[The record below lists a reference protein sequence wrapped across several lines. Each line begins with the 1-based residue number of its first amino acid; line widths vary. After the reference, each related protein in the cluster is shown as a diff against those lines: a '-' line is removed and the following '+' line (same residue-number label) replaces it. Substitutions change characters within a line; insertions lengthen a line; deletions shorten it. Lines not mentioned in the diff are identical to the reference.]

1 MPIYDM
7 ECQDCERKDEYF
19 LKTAGAEVHCTGCG
33 SEKLVALPSRIG
45 AVISH
50 GSSPSSRVVIHDLP
64 CGCRGI
70 QHENEGSRSIGRVDK
85 EGSGLVFVAV
95 NSSDLEQ
102 AQKIMRRTAE
112 EIENAL

>member
-7 ECQDCERKDEYF
+7 ECQDCKKTYEYF

-45 AVISH
+45 AIISH
-50 GSSPSSRVVIHDLP
+50 GTSDSRVVIQDLP

-70 QHENEGSRSIGRVDK
+70 QHENQVSRSIGRVD
-85 EGSGLVFVAV
+85 EDGNGLVFVGV
-95 NSSDLEQ
+95 KSSDLEEARQ
-102 AQKIMRRTAE
+102 IMRRTAK
-112 EIENAL
+112 EITDAL